1 MSTITPEK
9 LASIEFNLKWE
20 KNGIKH
26 EDQHFAQRVNFWR
39 DILPPKILEEIMGA
53 SAGDR
58 ITAAFKPGE
67 IIPPASEKA
76 IHPVAHRNIDGL
88 LADGNA
94 YQPRY
99 GRFYPRGILHGVAGV
114 FRGNIEPFRCTGVEA
129 DGIEADFNHPLA
141 GIDLTIEA
149 RVREV
154 REKFEEHGG
163 TLNDWGE
170 QVTTGPGMQARCN
183 GNPTDFFV
191 AEAFARDDAADDGH
205 FYRQPRFVQH
215 IDARAIETISALY
228 GRLIPEGSRVLD
240 LMSSWTS
247 HLPADLKT
255 QSVEGLGMN
264 ADELSANERLTRY
277 VVHDLNRDPR
287 LPFDDGAFDAAV
299 CTVSVEY
306 LTRPLAVFDEMA
318 RVLSPGGI
326 FIVTFSNRWFPPKAI
341 RIWKELHPFERM
353 GMVRELFSHEARFD
367 RLETFSSQG
376 WPRPEDDKYAGQML
390 NSDPV
395 FAVWG
400 RRAQ

>member
-1 MSTITPEK
+1 
-9 LASIEFNLKWE
+9 
-20 KNGIKH
+20 
-26 EDQHFAQRVNFWR
+26 
-39 DILPPKILEEIMGA
+39 
-53 SAGDR
+53 
-58 ITAAFKPGE
+58 
-67 IIPPASEKA
+67 
-76 IHPVAHRNIDGL
+76 
-88 LADGNA
+88 
-94 YQPRY
+94 
-99 GRFYPRGILHGVAGV
+99 
-114 FRGNIEPFRCTGVEA
+114 
-129 DGIEADFNHPLA
+129 
-141 GIDLTIEA
+141 
-149 RVREV
+149 
-154 REKFEEHGG
+154 
-163 TLNDWGE
+163 
-170 QVTTGPGMQARCN
+170 
-183 GNPTDFFV
+183 
-191 AEAFARDDAADDGH
+191 
-205 FYRQPRFVQH
+205 
-215 IDARAIETISALY
+215 
-228 GRLIPEGSRVLD
+228 
-240 LMSSWTS
+240 
-247 HLPADLKT
+247 
-255 QSVEGLGMN
+255 MN
-264 ADELSANERLTRY
+264 ADELSANDRLTRY